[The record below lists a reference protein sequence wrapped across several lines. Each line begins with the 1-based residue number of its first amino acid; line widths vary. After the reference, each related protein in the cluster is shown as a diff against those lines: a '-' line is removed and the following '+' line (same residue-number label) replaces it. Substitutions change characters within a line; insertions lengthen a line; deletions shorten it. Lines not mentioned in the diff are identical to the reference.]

1 MRCRLDD
8 GEPMGITVPLFFFG
22 LMDRP
27 VGRTRVRQR
36 LFTDRC
42 ENKGVCRKACHQ
54 TPVGQIWKTAFAKF
68 GHVKNVWVARNPP
81 GFAFIF
87 FDDKRD
93 AEDAVKNLRHL
104 CGVKVRVEMS
114 SGESRRS
121 RGRGF
126 RPGGFR
132 PRRNIENERCY
143 ECGQRGHF
151 ARDCRDKRKDLQVVT
166 GLVDASK
173 GPTSTVLL
181 TTHNASAIITL
192 HVQSNNVA
200 PSPLLASISSLR

>member
-1 MRCRLDD
+1 MSRYGR
-8 GEPMGITVPLFFFG
+8 GYSP
-22 LMDRP
+22 DRY
-27 VGRTRVRQR
+27 
-36 LFTDRC
+36 
-42 ENKGVCRKACHQ
+42 ENKVY
-54 TPVGQIWKTAFAKF
+54 VGNLPSDASRTDLETAFMKF

-93 AEDAVKNLRHL
+93 AEDAVEELDDTHL

-151 ARDCRDKRKDLQVVT
+151 ARDCRDKRRRSPGGYRSSRRSRSYSRSRSRSPRRRRVSRSPPRYRSRSRSRSRNRSGSYSQT
-166 GLVDASK
+166 RS
-173 GPTSTVLL
+173 
-181 TTHNASAIITL
+181 
-192 HVQSNNVA
+192 HVRSR
-200 PSPLLASISSLR
+200 SRSRS